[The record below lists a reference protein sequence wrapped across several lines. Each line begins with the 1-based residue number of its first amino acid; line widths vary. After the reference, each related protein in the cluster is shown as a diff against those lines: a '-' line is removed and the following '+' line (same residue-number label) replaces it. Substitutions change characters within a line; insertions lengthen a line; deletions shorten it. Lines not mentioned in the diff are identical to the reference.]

1 MYMTLMFDVFMCK
14 PLPSPAK
21 ERSTTTTTT
30 TTPHLLLS
38 VFLITK
44 NIYPFMYRN
53 SKIIPLPP
61 IFVITHGRLMDTA
74 LKKKQRKRK
83 STGRIVFFFLRWYN

>member
-61 IFVITHGRLMDTA
+61 IFVITHGRLTDTA
-74 LKKKQRKRK
+74 LKKSKEKGSQLAELY
-83 STGRIVFFFLRWYN
+83 FFPPMV

>member
-1 MYMTLMFDVFMCK
+1 MYMTLMLDVFMCK

-61 IFVITHGRLMDTA
+61 IFVITHGRLTDTA
-74 LKKKQRKRK
+74 LKKAKKMEVNWQNC
-83 STGRIVFFFLRWYN
+83 IFFLRWYN